1 MQGPDGD
8 GDEVPLRLDARSPV
22 PGVVVVEIAGEL
34 DMVTAPRVS
43 AYLAEHSAGRPEH
56 LVLDLSG
63 VTFLASHGMRTL
75 VDALANR
82 GEVHGTV
89 HLVGVAGN
97 RGVER
102 VLDLVGLTKVF
113 RIHQSLPELLRTL
126 RNG

>member
-1 MQGPDGD
+1 MQGRVGD
-8 GDEVPLRLDARSPV
+8 GDEVPLRLDARSPA

-34 DMVTAPRVS
+34 DMLTAPRVS
-43 AYLAEHSAGRPEH
+43 AFLAEHSADRPDH

-82 GEVHGTV
+82 GDVHGTV
-89 HLVGVAGN
+89 HLVGVTGN

-113 RIHQSLPELLRTL
+113 RIHSSLPELLRTL